1 MKRLCRTCQ
10 HLKSVIGVEVGHFII
25 SQVLMNKNGSIVFVR
40 MDSGALYLSY
50 LSQAINSSC
59 AVCMLN
65 EGVCMH
71 PSYLVL
77 PTTMSLSLTYRS
89 RQVLCSSQTE
99 TYLRDKVLT

>member
-1 MKRLCRTCQ
+1 MKRLRRTCQ
-10 HLKSVIGVEVGHFII
+10 CLKSVMGVGVGHFII
-25 SQVLMNKNGSIVFVR
+25 SQVLINKNGSVVFVR

-77 PTTMSLSLTYRS
+77 PTAMSLSLTYRS
-89 RQVLCSSQTE
+89 PQVLCGSQTE
-99 TYLRDKVLT
+99 THSP